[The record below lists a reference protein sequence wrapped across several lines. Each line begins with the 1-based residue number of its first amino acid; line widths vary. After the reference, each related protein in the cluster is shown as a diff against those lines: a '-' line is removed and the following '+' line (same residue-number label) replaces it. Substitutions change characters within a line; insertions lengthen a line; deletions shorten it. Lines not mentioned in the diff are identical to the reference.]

1 MLPLFVCVF
10 VKWFRASNV
19 PRLVWQFAHCAIIY
33 NSFLVSLCYNA
44 FNPATGSFEITGTDT
59 MKNRR
64 LALRTQKVGGVLAS
78 LSLLLGLSAT
88 VRADVPNAPA
98 KPGEILVMV
107 GASMTRAQVDA
118 MADGVGCVVVRPLQ
132 FSPNYFL
139 LRQKGVQAT
148 KLVNGRTDYVPD
160 AGLKAA
166 VESLRSKGVVADPN
180 YIAEKL
186 GNAPAKQRTAQ
197 TADSPVKL
205 RKTRATEPPSN
216 ETFLPDDPYFTRG
229 SMWGMEMIRMP
240 EAWAV
245 QTSILT
251 APVVV
256 EVIDTGMDRSH
267 PDIGPNVLDTSMNFT
282 DDTANTNIRDQDAHG
297 THVAGTVAGLT
308 NNGIGVPGVAG
319 YTGGGVNVKIMTAK
333 VLDTSAS
340 AGTRANT
347 LEAIVEAIDYG
358 TQQKVDVMNMS
369 LGVGGLD
376 KALVSDFP
384 QSVVSAFNRAFAAGV
399 TICVSAGNSQNFGTA
414 FPADIPGAIKVSAL
428 NRQGTLA
435 IYSSSGGSTAI
446 AAPGGTGI
454 SQGDD
459 DAIWSTWPT
468 YTGTIDGPTFTN
480 YYSINGTSMAC
491 PHVSGVAALIVA
503 SGAVVPHTAGNNLIV
518 KNIIQT
524 SAAAIE
530 GDVPNFGGNNKY
542 GAGRM
547 DAYSAILPY
556 SNPPFIVNVPGTS
569 PASVQQGVTTPN
581 IAQQVGDL
589 PYNDRGTSYSA
600 TQAPLTIAVRGVAR
614 KLATDS
620 VTVELQ
626 TATTPST
633 TLRTFVAGDTSASG
647 FDIPTLATG
656 QSKGTLF
663 NIQVPRNPA
672 ASPIPV
678 PDGRYRF
685 VVKLNGEPQAYT
697 FFEKVSRSQPVGRA
711 LFSTPFQVRQV
722 DSNTPEQTLFGAG
735 TTFSLAR
742 YNPLRLPSDF
752 DYALFQSGSGGRN
765 DVAARFG
772 ASALNGLPLSFDT
785 SNPSVSVAPVG
796 LGYWLKLDS
805 AVVLNSGGTVV
816 TNPVGVRCYA
826 ANGGWNM
833 IGAPFTFPV
842 AWGGTTV
849 VGSNGQTYS
858 LTDAITA
865 GIVSSALVSFVNNDY
880 QYDIAPGGTLQPFNG
895 YWVRVF
901 QDCTLIIAPSGS
913 NGAISRATGAKVP
926 VATAALSPLASGWK
940 VRLAATVD
948 GDRDGQNFFGQVKSS
963 ASKTRLTLPKPP
975 SGAGHAYVRF
985 VDTETGGRA
994 TAKTGTVNN
1003 GPMAYDLRTATSGN
1017 EGSSRES
1024 WTAQVSTDR
1033 PDSDVVLTWD
1043 GLGTAPRRAGLFLT
1057 DTVTGR
1063 KVSLRDRSSY
1073 TYKSGAA
1080 GSTRSFTITMEPT
1093 QTSGPL
1099 AIRNVTV
1106 APIGR
1111 AMGGGV
1117 AVRFSTTRDGDVTG
1131 VVRTLSGQVVS
1142 VLGGTSRA
1150 TAATTTQMVWTG
1162 RAQNGSALPAGAYQ
1176 LEIAVR
1182 DADGNTATIKQTV
1195 QSAR

>member
-1 MLPLFVCVF
+1 M
-10 VKWFRASNV
+10 
-19 PRLVWQFAHCAIIY
+19 
-33 NSFLVSLCYNA
+33 
-44 FNPATGSFEITGTDT
+44 
-59 MKNRR
+59 
-64 LALRTQKVGGVLAS
+64 RTQKVGGVLAS

-88 VRADVPNAPA
+88 VRADVLSAPA

-107 GASMTRAQVDA
+107 GASMTRAQVNA
-118 MADGVGCVVVRPLQ
+118 MADEVGCVVVRPLQ

-139 LRQKGVQAT
+139 LRQKGVQEAQ
-148 KLVNGRTDYVPD
+148 LVRGRTDYVPD
-160 AGLKAA
+160 ASLKTA
-166 VESLRSKGVVADPN
+166 VEALRSKGVVADPN
-180 YIAEKL
+180 YLADKL
-186 GNAPAKQRTAQ
+186 GYAPGQQRAAQ
-197 TADSPVKL
+197 TAESPVKL
-205 RKTRATEPPSN
+205 RKTRATEPPST
-216 ETFLPDDPYFTRG
+216 ETFSPDDPYFVRG

-240 EAWAV
+240 EAWAI
-245 QTSILT
+245 QSSILT
-251 APVVV
+251 SPVVV
-256 EVIDTGMDRSH
+256 EVIDTGMDSSH
-267 PDIGPNVLDTSMNFT
+267 PDIGPNVLATSMNFT
-282 DDTANTNIRDQDAHG
+282 DATANTNIKDQDGHG

-308 NNGIGVPGVAG
+308 NNGIGVSGVAG
-319 YTGGGVNVKIMTAK
+319 YTGGGVNVKILTAK

-358 TQQKVDVMNMS
+358 SQQKVDVMNMS
-369 LGVGGLD
+369 LGVAGLD

-384 QSVVSAFNRAFAAGV
+384 QSVVAAFNRAFAAGV
-399 TICVSAGNSQNFGTA
+399 TICVSAGNSSNFGTA

-446 AAPGGTGI
+446 GAPGGTGI

-468 YTGTIDGPTFTN
+468 YTGVIDGPTITN

-491 PHVSGVAALIVA
+491 PHVSGVAALLVA
-503 SGAVVPHTAGNNLIV
+503 GGAVVPHTAGNNFVV
-518 KNIIQT
+518 KNIIQR
-524 SAAAIE
+524 SAAPIE
-530 GDVPNFGGNNKY
+530 GDIPNFDGNNKY

-556 SNPPFIVNVPGTS
+556 ANPPFTVNVPGAL
-569 PASVQQGVTTPN
+569 PASVQQGVTTPI
-581 IAQQVGDL
+581 IAQQVGDV
-589 PYNDRGTSYSA
+589 PFNNRGTTYTP
-600 TQAPLTIAVRGVAR
+600 TQLPLTIAVRGVSR
-614 KLATDS
+614 KLTTDV

-633 TLRTFVAGDTSASG
+633 TLRTFVAGDTSANG

-663 NIQVPRNPA
+663 NIQVPRDPS
-672 ASPIPV
+672 ASPINV

-685 VVKLNGEPQAYT
+685 VLKLNGEPQAYT
-697 FFEKVSRSQPVGRA
+697 FFEKTSRSQPLGRA
-711 LFSTPFQVRQV
+711 LFSTPFQVRQI
-722 DSNTPEQTLFGAG
+722 DSSTPEQTLFGTG

-765 DVAARFG
+765 DAAARF
-772 ASALNGLPLSFDT
+772 AANALNGLPLSFDT

-805 AVVLNSGGTVV
+805 SVVLNSGGAVV

-849 VGSNGQTYS
+849 VTASGQTYS

-901 QDCTLIIAPSGS
+901 QDCTLIIAPSGGS
-913 NGAISRATGAKVP
+913 GATGRAAGANVP
-926 VATAALSPLASGWK
+926 VAVAASPLASGWK

-963 ASKTRLTLPKPP
+963 ASKTRVALPKPP
-975 SGAGHAYVRF
+975 SGAGHAYLRF
-985 VDTETGGRA
+985 VDSDTTGRA
-994 TAKTGTVNN
+994 TNKTGTANN
-1003 GPMAYDLRTATSGN
+1003 GPLAYDLRTATAGS
-1017 EGSSRES
+1017 EGSSRET
-1024 WTAQVSTDR
+1024 WTAQVSTDK

-1043 GLGTAPRRAGLFLT
+1043 GLGTAPSRSGLYLT
-1057 DTVTGR
+1057 DTVTGK

-1073 TYKSGAA
+1073 VYKSGAA
-1080 GSTRSFTITMEPT
+1080 GSTRSFTISMEPT
-1093 QTSGPL
+1093 RTAGPL
-1099 AIRNVTV
+1099 AIRNMTV
-1106 APIGR
+1106 SPIGR
-1111 AMGGGV
+1111 AMGGGM

-1131 VVRTLSGQVVS
+1131 VVRTLSGQVVAT
-1142 VLGGTSRA
+1142 LGGTSRA
-1150 TAATTTQMVWTG
+1150 AAATTTQMVWTG
-1162 RAQNGSALPAGAYQ
+1162 RAANGGALPAGAYQ

-1182 DADGNTATIKQTV
+1182 DADGNTATVKQTV
-1195 QSAR
+1195 QSTR